1 MHIGSPN
8 ACARVLNIASN
19 VSVWYSTKAPSLHLP
34 CTAVS
39 FITTYDIAPIRALGC
54 LGLTA
59 SKIHQGSIPPATLIV
74 DLILSFC
81 NGFLLFIV
89 SLSSLSLGITIL
101 GLSQADDLGGL
112 ALIAAVILASAA
124 IVAIVTSAGT
134 IMLQLTFDEL
144 EGQYERIKLMMA
156 WVPSFLLGVVVL
168 EVAVG
173 ALLRYTGNYPNEFT
187 MFLASDMVVLTVVAT
202 ISLWVRGTIEKL
214 VDLTYS
220 NDEDD
225 DGLSLYCSQLEE

>member
-1 MHIGSPN
+1 MYRGKFHDS
-8 ACARVLNIASN
+8 
-19 VSVWYSTKAPSLHLP
+19 
-34 CTAVS
+34 
-39 FITTYDIAPIRALGC
+39 IRHSSYGALGC

-59 SKIHQGSIPPATLIV
+59 SQIHQGSSPPTSLIV

-81 NGFLLFIV
+81 NGFLLFIF

-124 IVAIVTSAGT
+124 IIAIVTPAGT

-156 WVPSFLLGVVVL
+156 WIPSFLLGVVIL

-220 NDEDD
+220 NDEEDD
-225 DGLSLYCSQLEE
+225 SLSLYWSQLKE